1 MPISNSDL
9 SSIVNSVANANTASS
24 NDISGQSLAVLC
36 DMLDRID
43 MIERDLRDSFR
54 DSSRYYYGSQSNVRD
69 RVNDKKSFKYHY
81 DTQYGGNRTKRVKK
95 GFVDSF
101 EDQLVQSFKDSD
113 FGKSLKKSLSDFSN
127 QIADAMGMSVGDTFQ
142 EKIGRKLADIAS
154 ESFKRSNLGKSLT
167 EQAGNLTKLI
177 FDRSEI
183 SLSKLADGGADKLT
197 ESLITHGVNLLDHP
211 LKEIGDISSVV
222 TKGLSNLSPSIK
234 SATTTTRLF
243 AEGAK
248 ASAKSVTTALGGPL
262 KTLGALGVAIGATVL
277 AFKLAKK
284 AISVFNSGLGDIKK
298 GLSGLL
304 AAFKT
309 AGNRYYT
316 QQAKNAE
323 LEKERIR
330 ADYNTMIEEPFNIL
344 KDAANSLYD
353 AWKNNI
359 GVISSTQQYTKADVQ
374 DLMSAFAAR
383 LKSEGLS
390 SYVNGSAIIDNLTK
404 VLESGLSGQVAEE
417 FAYQATVLKAAIPTQ
432 DFFNYAATYASIA
445 ANAIKQGQSQQQAIQ
460 KANKSLQE
468 FASGLLYASREL
480 SGGFSTGLQ
489 DAQSLFQQATQIAQA
504 SKTGNI
510 SDIAGVLLAVRG
522 EVGAIAPDLA
532 SSITDTIYKT
542 LTGGNSSEL
551 VALRSLAGVNASN
564 TEFLR
569 AVATNPQKIFSAMF
583 ENLAKM
589 YTQSPDAYMEKAEG
603 YSQLFGLTSEA
614 FQRIDFS
621 SLASAISSMNMNN
634 SELSENLDLLIAG
647 QTTTSDEQLRMQQI
661 NQYMLEEGLS
671 LVLDNGAAQA
681 IQQHMWDEQMKRE
694 LQESTFA
701 VDLQGAALESINLIK
716 KGIDTLAG
724 LLNPFKWFH
733 KTTSALITA
742 AESTAQKADVKQL
755 LELVKVGQ
763 GNSQS
768 MYQLTT
774 YGKDLNVTNSLV
786 SMLGGSSNYER
797 IKALRK
803 TLDFA
808 ANPFSEARNVASVS
822 KSLALGASNFLKGE
836 AKSFLAS
843 YPFKA
848 RSNVA
853 TVGTKSGS
861 TAVSSSLAAVK
872 ATMDKLLSDNYIID
886 KFVKAGKSFDDWA
899 ASAKT
904 MGISDLSSALDSV
917 GTSITDVKAYF
928 QEQEASQ
935 GADMQAEKWE
945 HEKLF
950 RDTGISFWSETF
962 FTEYKDPL
970 FSLFEINN
978 QHLQSIVQNQID
990 WKDYFQK
997 EWIEKGWQ
1005 SYVSIGVGGNGLF
1018 NKFYQEFMKYFINH
1032 TYYSNTR
1039 GYTYE
1044 DVEKI
1049 QKKSRKQE
1057 HGDTVNALAEMLTT
1071 NLLDLKDPTMQTNAI
1086 LSQILIVVSAIMNQN
1101 NEVGGK
1107 VGQSAL
1113 LDSLSAMAL
1122 GLTANS
1128 SS

>member
-24 NDISGQSLAVLC
+24 NDISGQSLAVLR
-36 DMLDRID
+36 DMLDRLD
-43 MIERDLRDSFR
+43 MIERGLRDASRSSFR
-54 DSSRYYYGSQSNVRD
+54 YPNGSQSNVRD
-69 RVNDKKSFKYHY
+69 SIYDRKTFKYHY
-81 DTQYGGNRTKRVKK
+81 DSQYGGNRTNKVKR

-101 EDQLVQSFKDSD
+101 EDQLVQSFKDSEFAKD
-113 FGKSLKKSLSDFSN
+113 LKNSLSNFADEIS
-127 QIADAMGMSVGDTFQ
+127 DAMGMSVGDTFQ
-142 EKIGRKLADIAS
+142 EKLGRKLADITQEA
-154 ESFKRSNLGKSLT
+154 FKRSKLGQSLQEQADSLT
-167 EQAGNLTKLI
+167 TTI
-177 FDRSEI
+177 FDRSKQTLAN
-183 SLSKLADGGADKLT
+183 LSKERAEDLT
-197 ESLITHGVNLLDHP
+197 ESLIEHGVNLIDHP
-211 LKEIGDISSVV
+211 LEEFSILASAASKSLSSASPVV
-222 TKGLSNLSPSIK
+222 EKAAKG
-234 SATTTTRLF
+234 ARLF

-248 ASAKSVTTALGGPL
+248 ASAKSASAALGGPL
-262 KTLGALGVAIGATVL
+262 RLLGALGLAIGATIV
-277 AFKLAKK
+277 AFKLAHK
-284 AISVFNSGLGDIKK
+284 AISVFKSGLGDIKQ

-309 AGNRYYT
+309 AGNRYYE
-316 QQAKNAE
+316 QQKGN
-323 LEKERIR
+323 LKYEKERIQ
-330 ADYNTMIEEPFNIL
+330 ADYETLIEKPFKIL
-344 KDAANSLYD
+344 EDAAQALYD
-353 AWKNNI
+353 SWNTGLSTIA
-359 GVISSTQQYTKADVQ
+359 SSQQYTKADVQ

-383 LKSEGLS
+383 LKAEGLS
-390 SYVNGSAIIDNLTK
+390 SYVNGSAIVDSLTD
-404 VLESGLSGQVAEE
+404 VLKAGLSGQIAEE

-432 DFFNYAATYASIA
+432 DFFSYASTYSSIA

-460 KANKSLQE
+460 KANQSLQE

-489 DAQSLFQQATQIAQA
+489 DASSLFEQATKIAQA
-504 SKTGNI
+504 SRTGNV

-532 SSITDTIYKT
+532 SSITDTIYRT

-569 AVATNPQKIFSAMF
+569 AVATNPQKIFSTMF
-583 ENLAKM
+583 NNLAKM
-589 YTQSPDAYMEKAEG
+589 YQQSPDAYMEKAEG
-603 YSQLFGLTSEA
+603 YSQLFGLSSEA

-621 SLASAISSMNMNN
+621 SLASAISSMNMSNN
-634 SELSENLDLLIAG
+634 ELAENLNLLVSG
-647 QTTTSDEQLRMQQI
+647 QTTTTDEQLKMQQI
-661 NQYMLEEGLS
+661 NKYMLDEGLS
-671 LVLDNGAAQA
+671 LVLDNSAAQA
-681 IQQHMWDEQMKRE
+681 IQQHMWDEQRKRE
-694 LQESTFA
+694 IMEHEFS
-701 VDLQGAALESINLIK
+701 VNLQGEALSSLQLIS
-716 KGIDTLAG
+716 KGLDTILNI
-724 LLNPFKWFH
+724 LNPFKWFH
-733 KTTSALITA
+733 KTTNSLLTA
-742 AESTAQKADVKQL
+742 IESNAQKADVKQL

-763 GNSQS
+763 GNAQS
-768 MYQLTT
+768 MYQLTHT
-774 YGKDLNVTNSLV
+774 GRDLNVTNSLV
-786 SMLGGSSNYER
+786 SLLGGTSNYER
-797 IKALRK
+797 IRSIRK
-803 TLDFA
+803 GTDLL
-808 ANPFSEARNVASVS
+808 ANPLQEAKNFGSFT
-822 KSLALGASNFLKGE
+822 KSLAFGASNFLKGE
-836 AKSFLAS
+836 AKAFLAS
-843 YPFKA
+843 NPVRKSTSMTTVSTEA
-848 RSNVA
+848 GA
-853 TVGTKSGS
+853 TAASAS
-861 TAVSSSLAAVK
+861 AAAVK
-872 ATMDKLLSDNYIID
+872 TAMDKLLSDSYLID
-886 KFVKAGKSFDDWA
+886 KFVKAGKSFEDWA

-904 MGISDLSSALDSV
+904 LGISDLSSALTSV
-917 GTSITDVKAYF
+917 GTSMVDVKSYF
-928 QEQEASQ
+928 QDKEAEQGS
-935 GADMQAEKWE
+935 DMQAEKWE

-978 QHLQSIVQNQID
+978 QRLESIVQNQVD

-1005 SYVSIGVGGNGLF
+1005 SYVSIGAGGNGLF
-1018 NKFYQEFMKYFINH
+1018 NRFYQEFMKYFINH
-1032 TYYSNTR
+1032 TYYSNTK

-1049 QKKSRKQE
+1049 QKKSKKQE